1 MRIAFIS
8 SEAVPFA
15 KTGGLADV
23 AGALTKVLAK
33 RGHEV
38 ALFLPHYPDVEREAR
53 RLTRLWPGMPIPVG
67 DATEPLDVS
76 SIEVD
81 GVTVYFVGNPGYFN
95 RPELYRDPATGT
107 DWADND
113 RRFVFFS
120 RAVLEICS
128 RRQWIP
134 DLIHAN
140 DWQSAP
146 ALPFLSIHYR
156 DRAEWRNVRSLFTV
170 HNIAYQGL
178 FPAATF
184 DLFSLGQE
192 WWYPG
197 GPFEYW
203 EKTNFLKLGLEFGD
217 LLSTVS
223 PRYAREIAS
232 SNEFG
237 FGMEGILSRR
247 SDDLHGITN
256 GIDYDIW
263 NPETDRLIPATY
275 TAANL
280 AGKSRCRSE
289 LRAEVGLPDS
299 PWPLVGIISRLADQK
314 GFDLIEAAAHQLM
327 NMPLQIVVL
336 GTGDQKYHTLFET
349 LAKAH
354 PDRLRVRIG
363 FDNGLAHRI
372 EAGSDLFLMPSR
384 YEPCG
389 LNQMYSQRYGTIP
402 VVRTTGGLADT
413 VTPYSSRGGTGF
425 QFEDYDEGAML
436 KALDLALSVYA
447 NPTAWKALVRRAMAM
462 DFSWDAAASEYEKLY
477 TSALARPRLSPQR
490 PAVR

>member
-1 MRIAFIS
+1 MRLAFVA

-23 AGALTKVLAK
+23 AGALPKVLAQ
-33 RGHEV
+33 RGHDV
-38 ALFLPHYPDVEREAR
+38 ALFLPGYAGVEKAAGRPSQIERDV
-53 RLTRLWPGMPIPVG
+53 PIPMG
-67 DATEPLDVS
+67 ASTERLHISQVK
-76 SIEVD
+76 VD
-81 GVTVYFVGNPGYFN
+81 GVTVYFTGHDEFFA
-95 RPELYRDPATGT
+95 RPELYKDPATGT

-120 RAVLEICS
+120 KSVLAICD
-128 RRQWIP
+128 RLRWIP
-134 DLIHAN
+134 DIIHAN

-146 ALPFLSIHYR
+146 ALALLATQYR
-156 DRAEWRNVRSLFTV
+156 SRSEWSRCRSLFTV

-178 FPAATF
+178 FPEAAF
-184 DLFSLGQE
+184 DLFSLGRQ

-203 EKTNFLKLGLEFGD
+203 GQANFLKLGLEFGD

-237 FGMEGILSRR
+237 FGMEGILNRR
-247 SDDLHGITN
+247 IADLHGITN

-263 NPETDRLIPATY
+263 NPAGDSLIPATFSSDD
-275 TAANL
+275 L
-280 AGKSRCRSE
+280 AGKVRCKSE
-289 LRAEVGLPDS
+289 LQKEMGLAQGS
-299 PWPLVGIISRLADQK
+299 SPLVGIISRLADQK
-314 GFDLIEAAAHQLM
+314 GFDLIATAADELLAR
-327 NMPLQIVVL
+327 PLQLVVL
-336 GTGDQKYHTLFET
+336 GTGDKKYHELFED
-349 LAKAH
+349 LAQRH
-354 PDRLRVRIG
+354 PDRVRVKLG

-413 VTPYSSRGGTGF
+413 VTPYSPGAGTGF
-425 QFEDYDEGAML
+425 QFEAYEPEAMVA
-436 KALDLALSVYA
+436 ALDEALAVYR
-447 NPTAWKALVRRAMAM
+447 NPVAWRGLVRRAMAM
-462 DFSWDAAASEYEKLY
+462 DFSWEAAAKEYERLY
-477 TSALARPRLSPQR
+477 EAARVRPQAIPHR
-490 PAVR
+490 PAVL